1 MGRRWEVTNAEVFPF
16 LVIVWQKKK
25 NQSTTIWV
33 TDKEDKVNSNCK
45 NSAWEANIQRVNKS
59 QINKPNFLML

>member
-1 MGRRWEVTNAEVFPF
+1 MRSHKCRSVSFSSYSVAK
-16 LVIVWQKKK
+16 KKK
-25 NQSTTIWV
+25 NQSTTRWV

>member
-1 MGRRWEVTNAEVFPF
+1 MRSHKCRSVSFSSYSVAKKK
-16 LVIVWQKKK
+16 KKK
-25 NQSTTIWV
+25 NQSTTRWV